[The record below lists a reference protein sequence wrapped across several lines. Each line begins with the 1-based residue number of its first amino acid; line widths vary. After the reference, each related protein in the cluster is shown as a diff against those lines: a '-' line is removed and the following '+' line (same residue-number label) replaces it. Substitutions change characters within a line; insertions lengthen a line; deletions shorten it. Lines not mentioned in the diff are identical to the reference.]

1 MIDASRNRRRRHR
14 SHVLTSLRISHDR
27 GMSWPF
33 APSEDSSRDEPPS
46 WPSPPLRLVAQGVA
60 ELAGGA
66 GEQDFHVITSPGIEY

>member
-1 MIDASRNRRRRHR
+1 
-14 SHVLTSLRISHDR
+14 
-27 GMSWPF
+27 MSWPF